1 MFKTINVYDFR
12 DEFKAMGRANQF
24 SYDGLQALFEMLEE
38 IAPEYELDVIAL
50 CCDYTEA
57 TIEDIANN
65 YCISEQS
72 VLTHLSEN
80 TFFIELN
87 DGSVLYQQF

>member
-50 CCDYTEA
+50 CCDYTES

-72 VLTHLSEN
+72 VLAHLSEN

-87 DGSVLYQQF
+87 NGSVLYQQF